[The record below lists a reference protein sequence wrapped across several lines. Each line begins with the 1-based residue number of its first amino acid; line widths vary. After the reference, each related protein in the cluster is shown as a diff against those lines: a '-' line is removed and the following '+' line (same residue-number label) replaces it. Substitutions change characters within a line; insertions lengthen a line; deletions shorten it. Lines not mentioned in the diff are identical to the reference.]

1 MRREKCRVRVLVRAC
16 RDICKDMKRF
26 FDKGAFPG
34 DTKVASTF
42 QILENKRKGK
52 RGSSHP
58 VVASYTVYRQCKA
71 CWYLYI

>member
-1 MRREKCRVRVLVRAC
+1 
-16 RDICKDMKRF
+16 MKRF
-26 FDKGAFPG
+26 FDKGAFSG